1 VSRARRTRVRRRATG
16 LAIAAAL
23 LAPLA
28 AAEEATAAT
37 IEVVLEP
44 PAITVGDRVEAVLT
58 VTAAPDELAGEPR
71 FPAWGGRW
79 GAAEVL
85 EVGPIERPTE
95 RQTERGRS
103 VGGGRVELRQRL
115 VLTAFRTG
123 ALELPPKRVALP
135 GPEAT
140 AELWTPAGLALQVDS
155 VLPPGEDAS
164 ALEPRPPAPP
174 RPLPLGRAFWATLAA
189 LSAVAAG
196 AVALAA
202 RRARPPAAAPRRV
215 LAPAAELAEALEL
228 ARRERAPEE
237 AHVLLSLALRRYL
250 GRSFGFPAAESTTSE
265 IRRELRGRRA
275 PAAVET
281 RTDELLRACDRVKF
295 AREPVERS
303 TLETRVE
310 AAREVAER
318 LEAHLAPAPVSEPG
332 PGAPGRR
339 RKEAA

>member
-1 VSRARRTRVRRRATG
+1 MSPARAAGTRSRAAG
-16 LAIAAAL
+16 LAVAAAL

-28 AAEEATAAT
+28 GEEAAAAT
-37 IEVVLEP
+37 IQVALEP

-58 VTAAPDELAGEPR
+58 VAAAEGELAGEPR
-71 FPAWGGRW
+71 FPAWDGRW
-79 GAAEVL
+79 GATEIL
-85 EVGPIERPTE
+85 EVGPVER
-95 RQTERGRS
+95 RRS
-103 VGGGRVELRQRL
+103 GTTDGIELRQRL

-123 ALELPPKRVALP
+123 DLELPPKRVALP

-140 AELWTPAGLALQVDS
+140 TELWTPAGLALQVDS

-215 LAPAAELAEALEL
+215 LAPAAELAEALER

-275 PAAVET
+275 PAAVEA

-303 TLETRVE
+303 TLEARVE